1 MWRNAFIATV
11 TVLVGLAIVVLSRLD
26 FLAPYKRVIF
36 ARIVPIGIYVGLLA
50 INLFAGFVWL
60 TRKLL
65 LKETGRKLAHLE
77 RQMGHISLEE

>member
-1 MWRNAFIATV
+1 MWRNASIATV

-50 INLFAGFVWL
+50 INRSGAAPDHKKKKKRGL
-60 TRKLL
+60 
-65 LKETGRKLAHLE
+65 
-77 RQMGHISLEE
+77 